1 MLELGEWSIRTACL
15 QHKAWDAAGLPP
27 LCVAVNLS
35 ARQLRE
41 SSFVSVVGKVLRETG
56 VDAGGLELEITE
68 SMLMS
73 DSAESV
79 RALGQLHEMGVRL
92 SMDDFGTGYSSLS
105 YLKRFPIDTIKI
117 DRSFVADLAT
127 DPDDVEIIKAII
139 TIGHSLNR
147 KVIAEGVETA
157 EQLAILR
164 EHRCDEMQGYLFSR
178 PLPAEEMTEFLK
190 EKMLQCA

>member
-1 MLELGEWSIRTACL
+1 
-15 QHKAWDAAGLPP
+15 
-27 LCVAVNLS
+27 
-35 ARQLRE
+35 
-41 SSFVSVVGKVLRETG
+41 
-56 VDAGGLELEITE
+56 
-68 SMLMS
+68 
-73 DSAESV
+73 
-79 RALGQLHEMGVRL
+79 
-92 SMDDFGTGYSSLS
+92 MDDFGTGYSSLS

-117 DRSFVADLAT
+117 DRSFIADLAT
-127 DPDDVEIIKAII
+127 DPDDVELIKAII

-164 EHRCDEMQGYLFSR
+164 KYRCDEMQGYLFSR

>member
-1 MLELGEWSIRTACL
+1 M
-15 QHKAWDAAGLPP
+15 PP
-27 LCVAVNLS
+27 LCIAVNLS

-41 SSFVSVVGKVLRETG
+41 SSFVSVVEKVLRETG

-73 DSAESV
+73 DSEKSV
-79 RALGQLHEMGVRL
+79 RALGQLHEMGIRL
-92 SMDDFGTGYSSLS
+92 AMDDFGTGYSSLS

-117 DRSFVADLAT
+117 DRSFIADLAT

-147 KVIAEGVETA
+147 KVIAEGVETV